1 MPADLPDRRPPS
13 RGDLQR
19 ALVVNAATKPVAVT
33 VGAGVA
39 VAAIVLGT
47 PWLLAVA
54 LVAYAA
60 LAAMTFF
67 DEAEAERVGD
77 RAYGKGKAKG
87 GGSLPAGGLDPRTLT
102 PEIRAQLDAARSEQ
116 ALIAATIDGSD
127 LSFADVREE
136 VAQLVRALEGA
147 ARRAQ
152 QLYAY
157 LVTQDRTAL
166 RRRIQELDRAHDRQT
181 ADALRGQL
189 AELGRLDEM
198 LRAAYGE
205 MEQVNASLKTV
216 HARLIGLAVSSQA
229 SGEAELVGDVRELR
243 ERVETLT
250 TGLHA

>member
-1 MPADLPDRRPPS
+1 MPDLPDRRPPS
-13 RGDLQR
+13 RDDLQR
-19 ALVVNAATKPVAVT
+19 ALLVNAATKPVAIT

-39 VAAIVLGT
+39 VAAIVLGAT
-47 PWLLAVA
+47 WLLAVA
-54 LVAYAA
+54 LIAYAA

-67 DEAEAERVGD
+67 DEGEAERVGD
-77 RAYGKGKAKG
+77 RAYGKGRAG
-87 GGSLPAGGLDPRTLT
+87 LASGSAGGLDPKALT

-116 ALIAATIDGSD
+116 AAIVATIDGSD

-136 VAQLVRALEGA
+136 VAQLVRGLEGA

-157 LVTQDRTAL
+157 LVTQDRPAL
-166 RRRIQELDRAHDRQT
+166 QRRIQELDRARDAQT
-181 ADALRGQL
+181 AEALRAQL
-189 AELGRLDEM
+189 AELQRLEDM
-198 LRAAYGE
+198 LRGAYGE
-205 MEQVNASLKTV
+205 MEQVNASLRTV
-216 HARLIGLAVSSQA
+216 HARLVGLAVSSQA